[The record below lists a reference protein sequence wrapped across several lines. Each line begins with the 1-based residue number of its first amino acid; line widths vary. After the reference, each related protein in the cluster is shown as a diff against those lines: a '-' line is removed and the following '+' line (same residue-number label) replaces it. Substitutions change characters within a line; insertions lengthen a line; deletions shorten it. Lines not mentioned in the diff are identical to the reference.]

1 MSRELLYEDDGGRQS
16 MYRHR
21 GVRFAECAM
30 VETMG
35 YQGGWM
41 VRSTELVRH
50 DRSIRTKCGSIC
62 AIHRR

>member
-35 YQGGWM
+35 YQGGWII
-41 VRSTELVRH
+41 VS
-50 DRSIRTKCGSIC
+50 GGIC
-62 AIHRR
+62 YDAPKEYRISQT